1 MTRMTG
7 TTAIYNYLEQSF
19 LSQNTFNM
27 VKNYSGNTFTWLKNY
42 SGPQRIFA
50 LYRLNLP
57 IFTLLEIETDILK
70 MLVFKIYALIL
81 CFIILK

>member
-1 MTRMTG
+1 MVPG
-7 TTAIYNYLEQSF
+7 KC
-19 LSQNTFNM
+19 SQAFC
-27 VKNYSGNTFTWLKNY
+27 GLGICFTLKNY